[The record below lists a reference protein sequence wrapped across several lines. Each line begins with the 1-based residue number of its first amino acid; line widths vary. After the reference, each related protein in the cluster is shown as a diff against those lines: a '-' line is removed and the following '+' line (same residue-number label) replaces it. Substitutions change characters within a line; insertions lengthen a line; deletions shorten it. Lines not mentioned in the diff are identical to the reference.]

1 MKKII
6 LLAFCALAIV
16 SCKKDND
23 TELPTP
29 MVTISFDQRIVSGNS
44 MVRSASNDFLDII
57 ESHTPKGVTVT
68 LKNTDL
74 NKTYTCES
82 TETITI
88 PVGNY
93 EISAVSHSGQEVGNV
108 GKYFYTRPS
117 VGLSKTNIQIS
128 PSTQTLTLNLVFTC
142 YAIFALID
150 ECSACYMYLWSE
162 YGNFPKVNKYYV
174 AYAKSDLKVAL
185 QPYENSTE
193 FTSTVIP
200 FVTTYDATN
209 VFAEFGKYY
218 VVHPQKVET
227 STSSFDVQFPTM
239 QEGEI

>member
-6 LLAFCALAIV
+6 LLALCALAVV
-16 SCKKDND
+16 SCKKDNH

-29 MVTISFDQRIVSGNS
+29 MVTISFEQRIVEGHS

-57 ESHTPKGVTVT
+57 EEQTPKVVTVT

-93 EISAVSHSGQEVGNV
+93 EISASSHSGQQVGNV

-117 VGLSKTNIQIS
+117 IGLSKTTTQIS
-128 PSTQTLTLNLVFTC
+128 PRTLSLNLTYTC

-150 ECSACYMYLWSE
+150 ECSACYMYLWSD
-162 YGNFPKVNKYYV
+162 YGDFPKVDKYYV

-227 STSSFDVQFPTM
+227 STSSFNVQFPTM